1 MSQERKEK
9 QRRFEQKLRDEGSDG
24 FADGPRPWEHWD
36 ESGHQ
41 ANDRIWEGSARRI
54 YPGRRK
60 TRSVGYRLLSVLA
73 IIALTTLLVGIGG
86 VYFSHT
92 QTQRLAQN
100 DVAPLPATHRPLPSM
115 PATGGNAVMTATAPL
130 TDELGRL
137 SAPAAGS
144 GTTRYKSPAAVETAP
159 AVHDASAIT
168 DEPLPAPVTAMT
180 TASVTTPPATSG
192 SVDSVA
198 IETIITEKSVTTT
211 VYTRHPRQ
219 VEAEIVAA
227 IETLPPPF
235 AIGVVDAGQQTP
247 DVLPPRVHISDDKA
261 IIAAASSASPPAL
274 QADVADVA
282 ETDRIDG
289 SETAVTDATALTAL
303 PDRQATEAGKEA
315 SMVMAVAEPGNTTA
329 TPESLTADVAEV
341 GAAQSNALPDTPAI
355 QQPETDMTAA
365 VTESDSTIAALES
378 LVETGAGVT
387 GMHADALPE
396 IQVVAVSNSTAAS
409 GSPAAIVP
417 ESIDVQGDALPD
429 NQAMRQAEAAT
440 KVATAEAVL
449 PTATDDVNAGQ
460 AIERAQALTPVAKTG
475 NWVINLASYT
485 WKSTASRKLALF
497 QQQGV
502 DAEIFAVSIN
512 DKPMYRIR
520 VTGFENSRQ
529 AKAGIPAIEKAL
541 DLEGA
546 WISRR

>member
-1 MSQERKEK
+1 MSQERKQK

-73 IIALTTLLVGIGG
+73 MIALTTLLVGIGG

-100 DVAPLPATHRPLPSM
+100 GVPPLPATHRPLPSM
-115 PATGGNAVMTATAPL
+115 PATGGDAVMTATATR

-144 GTTRYKSPAAVETAP
+144 GTARYQAPAAVETAP
-159 AVHDASAIT
+159 AVHDATAVT
-168 DEPLPAPVTAMT
+168 DEPVPAPVIAMT

-219 VEAEIVAA
+219 AEAEIVAA

-247 DVLPPRVHISDDKA
+247 DVLPPTVHISDDKA
-261 IIAAASSASPPAL
+261 IIAAASTAPPPAL
-274 QADVADVA
+274 QADVAQ
-282 ETDRIDG
+282 TDSVDD
-289 SETAVTDATALTAL
+289 SDTAATDEAALTPLPDSPATESAQDATVLVTL
-303 PDRQATEAGKEA
+303 
-315 SMVMAVAEPGNTTA
+315 AEPGGTTA
-329 TPESLTADVAEV
+329 APDSLSTNIAEV
-341 GAAQSNALPDTPAI
+341 TAGQSDALPDT
-355 QQPETDMTAA
+355 AA
-365 VTESDSTIAALES
+365 VQQAEAGMAVAVAATGSAIAVPES
-378 LVETGAGVT
+378 LVETAPEVT
-387 GMHADALPE
+387 DGQADALPE
-396 IQVVAVSNSTAAS
+396 IQVVAVKHSTAATE
-409 GSPAAIVP
+409 SPATLVP
-417 ESIDVQGDALPD
+417 EATGVQGDALPEIPAT
-429 NQAMRQAEAAT
+429 QQAEAAI

-449 PTATDDVNAGQ
+449 PTATDDVNAEQ
-460 AIERAQALTPVAKTG
+460 SIERAQPLMPVAKTG

-502 DAEIFAVSIN
+502 DAEIFAVTIN